1 MKRLALL
8 TLASLLAACGEG
20 TVESAPVDEGAP
32 ATADKNFSSAE
43 ATLLDFAFSGE
54 LLTTSAWD
62 LNGQVN
68 AQLLY
73 LTGHLNGNRAVA
85 RLDKVT
91 LTDVKGEPAGA
102 GLTKVTYVA
111 KVPVAWGSKTNLPT
125 SYRVR
130 LPRDVSYNGQNAFAT
145 KYGHDCV
152 DAGAHDVD
160 AGSMFYYFRPNASRC
175 QLDAGDIVEVQAAVT
190 TSPENTS
197 GKYPEYHKVWED
209 GALRVV
215 AIFGKYEDG
224 ATTRADAGIE
234 GYDEFVQAMKREL
247 RSAQLVTTPA
257 TLPAQ
262 VGVET
267 PEVSFEG
274 TLANGKKVFVTALLV
289 DNVRTAGASFNAR
302 YAALSTRAD
311 VILYNGHAGLGANV
325 RALASKGDFVAGQYL
340 ILFMNGCDTFAY
352 VDGSLAQSR
361 ARLNPDDP
369 TGTKYLEFVT
379 NAMPAFFANMSESTM
394 ALVGA
399 LLKPDAPRTYEQI
412 FRAVSSSQV
421 VVVTGEEDN
430 VYVPGMTAGGN
441 GGNTG
446 NVGAGSFA
454 GMREEGSVDEGEE
467 LRYESPALPAGRYT
481 VKLTGT
487 GDADL
492 YVKVGAQPTRSVYDC
507 RPYAGDS
514 NETCDVTVTAG
525 QRIHVSI
532 FGYAEKNDFVLE
544 IPGTVAPAATA
555 WAGID
560 DSFTLQKGA
569 KKTFV
574 AEKLLAGSYTFTLSG
589 TGDADLYVKVGSAP
603 TTSSYD
609 CRPYAGNST
618 ESCTVEVP
626 NDATVHVMVSGY
638 ASSSAVRLVGAKK

>member
-1 MKRLALL
+1 MKRLTLL
-8 TLASLLAACGEG
+8 TLAALLAACGEG
-20 TVESAPVDEGAP
+20 TVETTPVDAGTP

-43 ATLLDFAFSGE
+43 ATLLDFTFQGE

-91 LTDVKGEPAGA
+91 LTDVKAEPAG
-102 GLTKVTYVA
+102 GGNTKVSYAA

-130 LPRDVSYNGQNAFAT
+130 LPRDVSYNGQNTFAT
-145 KYGHDCV
+145 TYGHDCV

-160 AGSMFYYFRPNASRC
+160 SGSMFYYYRPNATRC
-175 QLDAGDIVEVQAAVT
+175 QLAAGDIVEATATIT

-215 AIFGKYEDG
+215 AIFGKFEDG
-224 ATTRADAGIE
+224 ATTHADAGIE

-247 RSAQLVTTPA
+247 RAASVTTTPA
-257 TLPAQ
+257 TLPPR

-274 TLANGKKVFVTALLV
+274 TLPNGKKVFVTALLV
-289 DNVRTAGASFNAR
+289 DNVRTAGASFNTR
-302 YAALSTRAD
+302 YAGLSTRAD
-311 VILYNGHAGLGANV
+311 LILYNGHAGLGANV

-340 ILFMNGCDTFAY
+340 ILFMNGCDTYAY

-361 ARLNPDDP
+361 ARLNADDP

-379 NAMPAFFANMSESTM
+379 NAMPSFFANMSESTM

-399 LLKPDAPRTYEQI
+399 LLKPDAPKTYEQI
-412 FRAVSSSQV
+412 FRSISSSQV

-430 VYVPGMTAGGN
+430 VFVPGGNAGGA
-441 GGNTG
+441 GQA
-446 NVGAGSFA
+446 NVEGFA
-454 GMREEGSVDEGEE
+454 GMHEEGSVDADEE
-467 LRYESPALPAGRYT
+467 LRYQSPALPAGRYT
-481 VKLTGT
+481 VTLTGT

-514 NETCDVTVTAG
+514 NERCELTVPAG
-525 QRIHVSI
+525 QRIFVSL
-532 FGYAEKNDFVLE
+532 FGYAEKSDFVLE
-544 IPGTVAPAATA
+544 IPGTVAPAAA
-555 WAGID
+555 VWAGID
-560 DSFTLQKGA
+560 EAFTLAKGA
-569 KKTFV
+569 QKTWV
-574 AEKLLAGSYTFTLSG
+574 AQKLAAGSYTFALTGS
-589 TGDADLYVKVGSAP
+589 GDADLYVKVGGAP

-609 CRPYAGNST
+609 CRPYAGHST